1 LKTESTLPDWIG
13 PGLHILSVGLNPS
26 LNSLRAGFPFASP
39 QNRFWKA
46 LNASGLIDEVLE
58 PGVPALQRLFEH
70 YRIGHTDVVKRATP
84 SAAQL
89 RVADFKTWAPQLT
102 EKLLRFSPRII
113 WFHGKLGYRN
123 FLRYGALDETAID
136 NAGAAGNAGA
146 VAVEWGLQPQS
157 IGISQVYLTPDP
169 SSANATY
176 SLDAL
181 ILCYRKLA
189 ELNRSR

>member
-58 PGVPALQRLFEH
+58 PGVPALRRLFDH

-102 EKLLRFSPRII
+102 EKLLRFAPRIV

-123 FLRYGALDETAID
+123 FLRYGALDEQTVGRIE
-136 NAGAAGNAGA
+136 AAAPK
-146 VAVEWGLQPQS
+146 WGLQPQR
-157 IGISQVYLTPDP
+157 IGVSQVYITPDP

-189 ELNRSR
+189 ELNRSRQGG